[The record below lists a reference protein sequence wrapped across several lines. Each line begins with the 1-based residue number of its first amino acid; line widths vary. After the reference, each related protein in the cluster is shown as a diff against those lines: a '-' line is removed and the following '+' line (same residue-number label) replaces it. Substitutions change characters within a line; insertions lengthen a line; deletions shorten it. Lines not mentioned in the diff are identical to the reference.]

1 MANAHT
7 HLQIGDWLFDPASG
21 RLSRDGDVVSLPAL
35 SAQVLG
41 VLAAD
46 APEPVN
52 QARLAQA
59 AWDLAHVSDDTI
71 AQRIAMLRRTFED
84 DPKAPRY
91 IRTVRGRGYALIAD
105 ITPVAAPAQ
114 PAKPAPA
121 SGPRRASLWAGAA
134 IIGALMMA
142 GAVAV
147 LGRGGEEPGANVTA
161 AEPGA
166 VDDLLA
172 RARPRL
178 SLQDPASAAQAIAL
192 LEQARAQ
199 APDDSRVLTALA
211 FALTTEATKFGGE
224 RAGEAEALARS
235 ALELDPD
242 RSAAWHALGYA
253 LDAQSRIDEA
263 LAAYGEALALDPGDS
278 AARSS
283 AAYLLTVRGQLYD
296 GLVMD
301 VAAAQANA
309 GNLYVDLQ
317 IARTLR
323 LLGEDP
329 LARQFEARARRLN
342 PGHPVV
348 AAGLAEAALS
358 RGDADAALGLIESAG
373 GAEATG
379 ELARLSARAFLMRGR
394 VQAALDALE
403 YAGDAAFFERYAFA
417 ALSGQ
422 AQELTESQPLTSGEP
437 SSWPDDSV
445 HLAEALAASGRTEEA
460 LAALTTAI
468 NLGFRDAGALR
479 QSPFLSELAA
489 SGALEPVLERID
501 REITAQVTR
510 LNRDT
515 ALRRQLATLA
525 DG

>member
-1 MANAHT
+1 MANAHRF
-7 HLQIGDWLFDPASG
+7 LQIGDWLFDPASA

-105 ITPVAAPAQ
+105 VTPVAAPVQ

-121 SGPRRASLWAGAA
+121 SGPKRASLWAGAA

-142 GAVAV
+142 GAVAI
-147 LGRGGEEPGANVTA
+147 LGRGVEEQGPEVTLP
-161 AEPGA
+161 EPGA

-178 SLQDPASAAQAIAL
+178 SLQDPASAAQAVAL

-199 APDDSRVLTALA
+199 APEDGRVLTALA

-235 ALELDPD
+235 ALDRDPD
-242 RSAAWHALGYA
+242 QAAAWHALGYA

-263 LAAYGEALALDPGDS
+263 LAAYGEALALDPSDS

-296 GLVMD
+296 ALVMD

-323 LLGEDP
+323 LLGEDR
-329 LARQFEARARRLN
+329 LSRHFEARAQRLN
-342 PGHPVV
+342 PDHPVV

-358 RGDADAALGLIESAG
+358 RGDTGGAISLIESAG
-373 GAEATG
+373 GVETTG
-379 ELARLSARAFLMRGR
+379 ELARLAARAHLMDGR
-394 VQAALDALE
+394 RSTAIEALQH
-403 YAGDAAFFERYAFA
+403 AGDAGFFERYALQ

-422 AQELTESQPLTSGEP
+422 TQIALEAAETTR
-437 SSWPDDSV
+437 WPEQAFR
-445 HLAEALAASGRTEEA
+445 LAEARAAAGQTDLALSA
-460 LAALTTAI
+460 LSTAI
-468 NLGFRDAGALR
+468 TLGFRDASAIR
-479 QSPFLSELAA
+479 TSPFLSGLAD
-489 SGALEPVLERID
+489 SGSLDSAFVRIER
-501 REITAQVTR
+501 EVTAQATR
-510 LNRDT
+510 LGRDT
-515 ALRRQLATLA
+515 TLRQQLETLA

>member
-1 MANAHT
+1 MVNAHT
-7 HLQIGDWLFDPASG
+7 HLQIGDWLFDPATG
-21 RLSRDGDVVSLPAL
+21 RLSRDGEAVSLPAL
-35 SAQVLG
+35 SAQVLS

-59 AWDLAHVSDDTI
+59 AWDMAHVSDDTI
-71 AQRIAMLRRTFED
+71 AQRIAMLRRTLED
-84 DPKAPRY
+84 DPRAPRY

-105 ITPVAAPAQ
+105 VSPVAASEQPAQ
-114 PAKPAPA
+114 RAPAP
-121 SGPRRASLWAGAA
+121 GPRQASRWAGAV
-134 IIGALMMA
+134 IIGALIMA
-142 GAVAV
+142 GAVAM
-147 LGRGGEEPGANVTA
+147 LDRGGDERGPDVTL

-172 RARPRL
+172 RAGPRL
-178 SLQDPASAAQAIAL
+178 SLQDPISAAQAISL
-192 LEQARAQ
+192 LGQARAQ
-199 APDDSRVLTALA
+199 APDDGRVLTALA

-242 RSAAWHALGYA
+242 SSAGWHALGYA

-263 LAAYGEALALDPGDS
+263 LAAYGEALTLDPSDS

-283 AAYLLTVRGQLYD
+283 AAYLLTGRGQLYD
-296 GLVMD
+296 ALVMD
-301 VAAAQANA
+301 VAAAQAHA

-323 LLGEDP
+323 LLGEDR
-329 LARQFEARARRLN
+329 LSRQFEARAQRLN

-358 RGDADAALGLIESAG
+358 RGDTGAAIALIESAG
-373 GAEATG
+373 GADATG
-379 ELARLSARAFLMRGR
+379 ELARLAARAHLMDGR
-394 VQAALDALE
+394 QSEAVNALQH
-403 YAGDAAFFERYAFA
+403 AGDAGFFEGYALQ

-422 AQELTESQPLTSGEP
+422 TRDALEAVETMG
-437 SSWPDDSV
+437 WPEQAFR
-445 HLAEALAASGRTEEA
+445 LAEARAAAGQTGLA
-460 LAALTTAI
+460 LAALSTAI
-468 NLGFRDAGALR
+468 TLGFRDARAMR
-479 QSPFLSELAA
+479 TSPFLSELAD
-489 SGALEPVLERID
+489 SGALDPAFGRIER
-501 REITAQVTR
+501 EVTAQATR
-510 LNRDT
+510 LDRDM
-515 ALRRQLATLA
+515 ALRQQLEALA

>member
-1 MANAHT
+1 VVTAHT
-7 HLQIGDWLFDPASG
+7 SLHIGDWLFDPASG
-21 RLSRDGDVVSLPAL
+21 RLSRGDDTVSLPAL
-35 SAQVLG
+35 SAQVLS

-46 APEPVN
+46 APGPVS
-52 QARLAQA
+52 QARLAKT
-59 AWDLAHVSDDTI
+59 AWNLAHVSDDTI

-91 IRTVRGRGYALIAD
+91 IRTVRGRGYALIAEVRPATAFPAAVEPK
-105 ITPVAAPAQ
+105 TPHGRERAP
-114 PAKPAPA
+114 
-121 SGPRRASLWAGAA
+121 LWAGAA
-134 IIGALMMA
+134 ILGVLLVT
-142 GAVAV
+142 GAVAF
-147 LGRGGEEPGANVTA
+147 LGRSGDAPAPDIIA

-172 RARPRL
+172 RAMPRL
-178 SLQDPASAAQAIAL
+178 SLQDPDGAVQAIAL
-192 LEQARAQ
+192 LQQARAQ
-199 APDDSRVLTALA
+199 APDDVRVQTALA

-235 ALELDPD
+235 ALETDPD

-253 LDAQSRIDEA
+253 LDAQGRIDEA
-263 LAAYGEALALDPGDS
+263 LAAYGEALNLDPSDS

-283 AAYLLTVRGQLYD
+283 AAYLLTVRGKLYD
-296 GLVMD
+296 ALLLD

-309 GNLYVDLQ
+309 GSLYVDLQ

-323 LLGEDP
+323 LLGEDR
-329 LARQFEARARRLN
+329 LSRQFEARARRLN
-342 PGHPVV
+342 PGHLVV
-348 AAGLAEAALS
+348 SAGLAEAALS
-358 RGDADAALGLIESAG
+358 RGEADAALGLIESAG

-379 ELARLSARAFLMRGR
+379 ELARLSARALLISGR
-394 VQAALDALE
+394 VHAALDALE

-417 ALSGQ
+417 TLSGQ
-422 AQELTESQPLTSGEP
+422 AQELMESQPLTSVGP

-445 HLAEALAASGRTEEA
+445 RLAEALAAAGQTEEA

-479 QSPFLSELAA
+479 QSPFLAELAA
-489 SGALEPVLERID
+489 AGALAPALERID
-501 REITAQVTR
+501 REITAQATR